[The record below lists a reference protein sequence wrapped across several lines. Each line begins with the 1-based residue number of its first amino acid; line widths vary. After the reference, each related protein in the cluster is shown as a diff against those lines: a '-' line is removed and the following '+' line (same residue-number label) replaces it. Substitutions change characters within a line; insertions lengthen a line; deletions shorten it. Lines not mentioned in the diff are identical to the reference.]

1 MQMIDA
7 RGPRWSAGLTSIVL
21 IIALITRSPIVI
33 IIQLIQFAIG
43 AFAGPPKSPYAW
55 LYKKFVQPR
64 LPKTFDSEDVKPPQF
79 AQFVGFIFALVATV
93 GALTHTWL
101 VFTVA
106 ASFALFAAFLNS
118 AFGYC
123 LGCKMYLLGVRLR
136 RV

>member
-1 MQMIDA
+1 MIDA

-33 IIQLIQFAIG
+33 IIQLVQFAIG

-55 LYKKFVQPR
+55 LYKKFIQPR
-64 LPKTFDSEDVKPPQF
+64 LSKTFDSEDVKPPQF
-79 AQFVGFIFALVATV
+79 AQFVGFIFALVATA
-93 GALTHTWL
+93 GALTHTWP

-106 ASFALFAAFLNS
+106 TSFALFAAFLNS

>member
-1 MQMIDA
+1 MIDA

-33 IIQLIQFAIG
+33 IIQLVQFGIG

-55 LYKKFVQPR
+55 LYKRFVQPR
-64 LPKTFDSEDVKPPQF
+64 LSKEFDSEDVRPPQF
-79 AQFVGFIFALVATV
+79 AQFVGFIFALLATV
-93 GALTHTWL
+93 GALSHLWL
-101 VFTVA
+101 LFTIA
-106 ASFALFAAFLNS
+106 TSFALFAAFLNS

>member
-1 MQMIDA
+1 MIDA
-7 RGPRWSAGLTSIVL
+7 RGPRWSAGLTSLVL

-33 IIQLIQFAIG
+33 IVQLVQFGIG

-55 LYKKFVQPR
+55 LYKKFLQPR
-64 LPKTFDSEDVKPPQF
+64 LSKTFDSEDIKPPQF
-79 AQFVGFIFALVATV
+79 AQLVGFVFALTATV

-106 ASFALFAAFLNS
+106 MAFALFAAFLNS

-123 LGCKMYLLGVRLR
+123 LGCKMYLLGVRFR
-136 RV
+136 TV

>member
-21 IIALITRSPIVI
+21 IIALTTRSPIVI

-55 LYKKFVQPR
+55 LYKKFVQPH
-64 LPKTFDSEDVKPPQF
+64 LSKTFDSEDVKPPQF

>member
-1 MQMIDA
+1 MIDA

-21 IIALITRSPIVI
+21 IIALITCSPVLI
-33 IIQLIQFAIG
+33 IIQLVQFAIG

-55 LYKKFVQPR
+55 LYKKFIQPR
-64 LPKTFDSEDVKPPQF
+64 LSKTFDSEDVKPPQF
-79 AQFVGFIFALVATV
+79 AQFVGFIFALVATA
-93 GALTHTWL
+93 GALTHTWP

-106 ASFALFAAFLNS
+106 TSFALFAAFLNS

>member
-1 MQMIDA
+1 MIDA
-7 RGPRWSAGLTSIVL
+7 RGPRWSAGLTAIVL
-21 IIALITRSPIVI
+21 IAALLTRSTVLI
-33 IIQLIQFAIG
+33 IIQLVQFGIG

-55 LYKKFVQPR
+55 LYKRLVQPR
-64 LPKTFDSEDVKPPQF
+64 LPKTFDSEDVRPPQF

-101 VFTVA
+101 LFTIAV
-106 ASFALFAAFLNS
+106 SFALFAAFLNA

-136 RV
+136 RG